1 MADFTKENLF
11 TPDQQAEI
19 DAGIKNGIDVSI
31 YAKPEFMAIQMHEI
45 RIGLVEQLPVSCY
58 ADSRYDWFQM
68 EEIRKGLELS
78 LDVSKYAN
86 PEISFDKMR
95 QIRKG
100 LEAGIDLSDK
110 KNMDAGVL
118 QQLRKATLEHID
130 LSRYIEEGYDE
141 DQLHQIRLAKKKG
154 VDIDPYVIP
163 DFRGISIREIRLGLE
178 HHVDVSAYA
187 GREYNWQQMR
197 EIRLGLEKRVNV
209 NVYENVLYSWQQMR
223 EIRYGLEEGLDVSN
237 YRSFMYTAKVMRE
250 RRLDL
255 LEKTKMPVE
264 AGEAVKKRFSC
275 FDMLLN
281 QTGMEAIV
289 VLYNP
294 GKPVAQ
300 EEVLSAI
307 REAGIKKGV
316 DYAAVKAICDGT
328 TSGDVVTLAKGVM
341 PQAGSDGWYEY
352 FFDTEVKSNPVL
364 LEDGSVDYQHAKW
377 FELVKK
383 GQKVAVYHEAQDG
396 TSGYTIMGESL
407 ATKKG
412 KEQPVLTGS
421 GFEIL
426 EDRKTYIATV
436 DGKIELK
443 DHKLIISSLLVVDD
457 VTSVTGNV
465 NFNGSVY
472 VRGNVG
478 QGVSIYA
485 TRDVLVDGFTE
496 SSIIEAGGDIIL
508 KKGNNASGRGFL
520 RAGGDVM
527 GMFFESARIWAGG
540 KVSANYCLRSEI
552 HAGTRIEISGHNG
565 VLAGGLAQAQNLIQA
580 TDIGNAAG
588 LNTRLVL
595 GNADKNVQQQVDLQS
610 REKKVSQELR
620 LLLNAYQ
627 EFRKKFEP
635 EIRNVH
641 PTYLKLEDAIYTK
654 KTELEEIRK
663 RKEAVE
669 KEQKKLKSAKVVVTG
684 NLYSGVS
691 VEINGVIWR
700 SEPMQNVYLVSRGN
714 RIGSVRNA

>member
-1 MADFTKENLF
+1 MTDFTKENQF

-19 DAGIKNGIDVSI
+19 DAGIKNGIDVSA
-31 YAKPEFMAIQMHEI
+31 YAKPEFLAIQMHEI
-45 RIGLVEQLPVSCY
+45 RIGLVEQIPVSYY

-68 EEIRKGLELS
+68 EEIRKGLEMS
-78 LDVSKYAN
+78 LDVNKYAD

-130 LSRYIEEGYDE
+130 LSVYINKGFDE
-141 DQLHQIRLAKKKG
+141 DQLHQIRLAKKNG
-154 VDIDPYVIP
+154 VDIDPYIIA

-178 HHVDVSAYA
+178 HHVDVSVYA
-187 GREYNWQQMR
+187 SREYTWQQMR
-197 EIRLGLEKRVNV
+197 EIRLGMEKHLDVSQ
-209 NVYENVLYSWQQMR
+209 YKNVLYSWQQMR
-223 EIRYGLEEGLDVSN
+223 EIRYGLEEGMDVSY
-237 YRSFMYTAKVMRE
+237 YRSFMYTAKIMRE

-255 LEKTKMPVE
+255 LEKTKMPID
-264 AGEAVKKRFSC
+264 AGEAVKKRFTC

-281 QTGMEAIV
+281 QNGMEAIV
-289 VLYNP
+289 VLLCP

-307 REAGIKKGV
+307 RESGIKKGV

-328 TSGDVVTLAKGVM
+328 TSGDIVTLARGVM
-341 PQAGSDGWYEY
+341 PQAGADGWYEY
-352 FFDTEVKSNPVL
+352 FFDTEVKSNPML

-396 TSGYTIMGESL
+396 TPGYTIMGESL

-412 KEQPVLTGS
+412 KEKPVLTGS

-426 EDRKTYIATV
+426 EDKKTYIASV

-443 DHKLIISSLLVVDD
+443 DNKLIISNLLVVDD
-457 VTSVTGNV
+457 VTSATGNID
-465 NFNGSVY
+465 FNGSVY

-478 QGVSIYA
+478 QGVSIHA
-485 TRDVLVDGFTE
+485 TRDVLVDGYTE
-496 SSIIEAGGDIIL
+496 SSVIEAGGDIIL

-520 RAGGDVM
+520 RANGDVM
-527 GMFFESARIWAGG
+527 GMFFESARVWAGG
-540 KVSANYCLRSEI
+540 KVRANYCLRSEI
-552 HAGTRIEISGHNG
+552 HAGNRIEISGRNG

-580 TDIGNAAG
+580 THIGNEVG
-588 LNTRLVL
+588 LSTRLVL
-595 GNADKNVQQQVDLQS
+595 GNKDKSTQIQVDLQG

-635 EIRNVH
+635 VIRNVH

-714 RIGSVRNA
+714 RIGSVRNV

>member
-1 MADFTKENLF
+1 MTDFTKENQF
-11 TPDQQAEI
+11 TLDQQAEI
-19 DAGIKNGIDVSI
+19 DAGIQNGVDVSV
-31 YAKPEFMAIQMHEI
+31 YAKPEFLAIQMHEI
-45 RIGLVEQLPVSCY
+45 RIGLVEQIPVSYY

-68 EEIRKGLELS
+68 EEIRKGLEMS
-78 LDVSKYAN
+78 LDVSKYAD

-100 LEAGIDLSDK
+100 LKAGIDLSDK

-130 LSRYIEEGYDE
+130 LSVYINKGFDE
-141 DQLHQIRLAKKKG
+141 DQLHQIRLAKKNG
-154 VDIDPYVIP
+154 VDIDPYIIA

-178 HHVDVSAYA
+178 HHVDVSVYA
-187 GREYNWQQMR
+187 SREYTWQQMR
-197 EIRLGLEKRVNV
+197 EIRLGMEKHLDVSQ
-209 NVYENVLYSWQQMR
+209 YKNVLYSWQQMR
-223 EIRYGLEEGLDVSN
+223 EIRYGLEEGMDVSY
-237 YRSFMYTAKVMRE
+237 YRSFMYTAKIMRE

-255 LEKTKMPVE
+255 LEKTKIPID
-264 AGEAVKKRFSC
+264 AGEAVKKRFTC

-281 QTGMEAIV
+281 QNGMEAIV
-289 VLYNP
+289 VLLCP

-307 REAGIKKGV
+307 RESGIKKGV

-328 TSGDVVTLAKGVM
+328 TSGDIVTLARGVM
-341 PQAGSDGWYEY
+341 PQAGADGWYEY
-352 FFDTEVKSNPVL
+352 FFDTEVKSNPML

-396 TSGYTIMGESL
+396 TPGYTIMGESL

-412 KEQPVLTGS
+412 KEKPVLTGN

-426 EDRKTYIATV
+426 EDKKTYIASV
-436 DGKIELK
+436 DGRIELK
-443 DHKLIISSLLVVDD
+443 DNKLFISNLLVVDD
-457 VTSVTGNV
+457 VTSATGNID
-465 NFNGSVY
+465 FNGSVY

-478 QGVSIYA
+478 QGVSIHA
-485 TRDVLVDGFTE
+485 TRDVLVDGYTE
-496 SSIIEAGGDIIL
+496 SSVIEAGGDIIL

-520 RAGGDVM
+520 RANGDVM
-527 GMFFESARIWAGG
+527 GMFFESARVWAGG
-540 KVSANYCLRSEI
+540 KVRANSCLQSEI
-552 HAGTRIEISGHNG
+552 HAGNRIEISGRNG

-580 TDIGNAAG
+580 THIGNEVG
-588 LNTRLVL
+588 LSTRLVL
-595 GNADKNVQQQVDLQS
+595 GNKDKSTQMQVDLQG
-610 REKKVSQELR
+610 REKKVSHELR

-635 EIRNVH
+635 VIRNVH

-691 VEINGVIWR
+691 VEINGVIWH

-714 RIGSVRNA
+714 RIELVRNV

>member
-1 MADFTKENLF
+1 MVDFTKENQF

-19 DAGIKNGIDVSI
+19 DAGIKNGVDVSV
-31 YAKPEFMAIQMHEI
+31 YAKPEFLAIQMHQI
-45 RIGLVEQLPVSCY
+45 RIGLVEQIPVTYY

-68 EEIRKGLELS
+68 EEIRKGLEMS
-78 LDVSKYAN
+78 LNVSKYAD
-86 PEISFDKMR
+86 PAISFDRMR

-130 LSRYIEEGYDE
+130 LSVYINKGFDE
-141 DQLHQIRLAKKKG
+141 DQLHQIRLAKKNG

-187 GREYNWQQMR
+187 SREYTWQQMR
-197 EIRLGLEKRVNV
+197 EIRLGLEKHLDVNQ
-209 NVYENVLYSWQQMR
+209 YKNVLYSWQQMR
-223 EIRYGLEEGLDVSN
+223 EIRYGLEEGMDVS
-237 YRSFMYTAKVMRE
+237 YYSSFMYTAKLMRE
-250 RRLDL
+250 RRLEL
-255 LEKTKMPVE
+255 LEKTKMPIA
-264 AGEAVKKRFSC
+264 AGEAVKKRFTC

-281 QTGMEAIV
+281 QSGMEAIV
-289 VLYNP
+289 VLLNP

-316 DYAAVKAICDGT
+316 DYAVVKAICDGT
-328 TSGDVVTLAKGVM
+328 TSGDIVTLAKGVM
-341 PQAGSDGWYEY
+341 PQEGADGWYEY
-352 FFDTEVKSNPVL
+352 FFDTEVKTNPVL
-364 LEDGSVDYQHAKW
+364 MEDGSVDYQHAKW

-383 GQKVAVYHEAQDG
+383 GQKVAVYHEAQEG
-396 TSGYTIMGESL
+396 TPGYTILGESL

-412 KEQPVLTGS
+412 KEKPVLTGS

-426 EDRKTYIATV
+426 EDKKTYIATV

-443 DHKLIISSLLVVDD
+443 DNKLIISNLLVVDD
-457 VTSVTGNV
+457 VTSATGNV
-465 NFNGSVY
+465 DFNGSIY

-478 QGVSIYA
+478 QGVSIHA

-496 SSIIEAGGDIIL
+496 SSVIEAGGDIIL

-520 RAGGDVM
+520 RANGDVM
-527 GMFFESARIWAGG
+527 GMFFESARVWAGG
-540 KVSANYCLRSEI
+540 KVRANYCLRSEI
-552 HAGTRIEISGHNG
+552 HAGTRIEISGRNG

-580 TDIGNAAG
+580 THIGNEVG

-595 GNADKNVQQQVDLQS
+595 GNKDKNVQMQVDLQS
-610 REKKVSQELR
+610 KEKKVSQELR

-627 EFRKKFEP
+627 EFRKKFAP

-654 KTELEEIRK
+654 KTELEEIKK

-684 NLYSGVS
+684 NLYSGVN

-714 RIGSVRNA
+714 RIGSVRNV

>member
-1 MADFTKENLF
+1 MADFTKDNQF

-19 DAGIKNGIDVSI
+19 DAGIKNGIDVSV
-31 YAKPEFMAIQMHEI
+31 YAKPEFLAIQMHEI
-45 RIGLVEQLPVSCY
+45 RIGLVEQIPVSYY

-68 EEIRKGLELS
+68 EEIRKGLEMS
-78 LDVSKYAN
+78 LDVSKYAD
-86 PEISFDKMR
+86 PTISFDKMR

-110 KNMDAGVL
+110 KHMNAGVL
-118 QQLRKATLEHID
+118 QQIRKATLEQID
-130 LSRYIEEGYDE
+130 LSKYIDAGYDE
-141 DQLHQIRLAKKKG
+141 EQLQQIRLAKKNG
-154 VDIDPYVIP
+154 VDIDPYVIL

-197 EIRLGLEKRVNV
+197 EIRLGLEKRVDV
-209 NVYENVLYSWQQMR
+209 NTYKNVLYSWQQMR
-223 EIRYGLEEGLDVSN
+223 EIRYGLEEGLDVSG

-250 RRLDL
+250 RRLNL
-255 LEKTKMPVE
+255 LEKMKMPVE
-264 AGEAVKKRFSC
+264 SGEAVKKRFPC
-275 FDMLLN
+275 FDMLLD
-281 QTGMEAIV
+281 QIGMEAIV

-341 PQAGSDGWYEY
+341 PKAGADGWYEY
-352 FFDTEVKSNPVL
+352 FFDTEVKASPVL

-377 FELVKK
+377 LELVKK

-396 TSGYTIMGESL
+396 TPGYTIMGETL
-407 ATKKG
+407 TTKKG

-426 EDRKTYIATV
+426 EDKKTYIATV
-436 DGKIELK
+436 DGKVELK

-457 VTSVTGNV
+457 VTSVTGNI

-472 VRGNVG
+472 VRGNVR

-527 GMFFESARIWAGG
+527 GMFFESARVWAGG

-552 HAGTRIEISGHNG
+552 HAGTRIEISGRNG

-580 TDIGNAAG
+580 TNIGNEAG
-588 LNTRLVL
+588 LSTRLVL
-595 GNADKNVQQQVDLQS
+595 GNKDKNVQQQVDLQS
-610 REKKVSQELR
+610 RERKISQELR

-654 KTELEEIRK
+654 KTELEEIKK
-663 RKEAVE
+663 REEAVE
-669 KEQKKLKSAKVVVTG
+669 KEQKKLKSAKIVVTG

-691 VEINGVIWR
+691 VEINGVIWH

-714 RIGSVRNA
+714 RIGSVRNV

>member
-1 MADFTKENLF
+1 MADFTKENQF

-19 DAGIKNGIDVSI
+19 DAGIKNGVDVSV
-31 YAKPEFMAIQMHEI
+31 YAKPEFLAIQMHEI
-45 RIGLVEQLPVSCY
+45 RIGLVEQIPVSYY

-68 EEIRKGLELS
+68 EEIRKGLEMS
-78 LDVSKYAN
+78 LDVSKYAD

-130 LSRYIEEGYDE
+130 LSVYINKGFDE
-141 DQLHQIRLAKKKG
+141 DQLHQIRLAKKNG
-154 VDIDPYVIP
+154 VDIDHYIIA

-178 HHVDVSAYA
+178 HHVDVSVYA
-187 GREYNWQQMR
+187 SREYTWQQMR
-197 EIRLGLEKRVNV
+197 EIRLGMEKHLDVSQ
-209 NVYENVLYSWQQMR
+209 YKNVLYSWQQMR
-223 EIRYGLEEGLDVSN
+223 EIRYGLEEGMDVG
-237 YRSFMYTAKVMRE
+237 YYCSFMYTAKIMRE

-255 LEKTKMPVE
+255 LEKTKMPID
-264 AGEAVKKRFSC
+264 AGEAVKKRFTC

-281 QTGMEAIV
+281 QNGMEAIV
-289 VLYNP
+289 VLLCP

-307 REAGIKKGV
+307 RESGIKKGV

-328 TSGDVVTLAKGVM
+328 TSGDIVTLARGVM
-341 PQAGSDGWYEY
+341 PQAGTDGWYEY
-352 FFDTEVKSNPVL
+352 FFDTEVKSNPML

-396 TSGYTIMGESL
+396 TPGYTIMGESL

-412 KEQPVLTGS
+412 KEKPVLTGS

-426 EDRKTYIATV
+426 EDKKTYIASV

-443 DHKLIISSLLVVDD
+443 DNKLIISNLLVVDD
-457 VTSVTGNV
+457 VTSATGNID
-465 NFNGSVY
+465 FNGSVY

-478 QGVSIYA
+478 QGVSIHA
-485 TRDVLVDGFTE
+485 TRDVLVDGYTE
-496 SSIIEAGGDIIL
+496 SSVIEAGGDIIL

-520 RAGGDVM
+520 RANGDVM
-527 GMFFESARIWAGG
+527 GMFFESARVWAGG
-540 KVSANYCLRSEI
+540 KVRANYCLRSEI
-552 HAGTRIEISGHNG
+552 HAGNRIEISGRNG

-580 TDIGNAAG
+580 THIGNEVG
-588 LNTRLVL
+588 LSTRLVL
-595 GNADKNVQQQVDLQS
+595 GNKDKRTQMQVDLQG

-635 EIRNVH
+635 VIRNVH

-714 RIGSVRNA
+714 RIGSVRNV